1 MNAVYLDFSK
11 AFDTTPHNILV
22 MKLKKCGIDV
32 WKVRYIENWLTGR
45 SQRVVTSASESGW
58 RPVTSGVPQGSVL
71 CLVLLNIFICDL
83 GEEVESTLR
92 KFADDKKLGGFA
104 DTPEGCA
111 TIQQDM
117 DKLESWVGRSLM
129 TFNKSKCRVLHLGN
143 NCMHQYRLGD
153 ALLERSFEE

>member
-11 AFDTTPHNILV
+11 AFDSISHNILV

-111 TIQQDM
+111 AI
-117 DKLESWVGRSLM
+117 
-129 TFNKSKCRVLHLGN
+129 
-143 NCMHQYRLGD
+143 
-153 ALLERSFEE
+153 